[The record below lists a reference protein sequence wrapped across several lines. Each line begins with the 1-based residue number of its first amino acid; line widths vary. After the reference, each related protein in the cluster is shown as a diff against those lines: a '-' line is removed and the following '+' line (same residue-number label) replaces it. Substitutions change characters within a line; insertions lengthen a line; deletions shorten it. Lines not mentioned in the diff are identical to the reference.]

1 MPFVER
7 FQQIRNF
14 VMNVCLVEAIQF
26 VQDLTHAI
34 CLDFQGLFNLK

>member
-1 MPFVER
+1 MPFVQR

-26 VQDLTHAI
+26 VQDLTHAL
-34 CLDFQGLFNLK
+34 CLDLQGLFNLK

>member
-7 FQQIRNF
+7 FLQISNF
-14 VMNVCLVEAIQF
+14 VMNVCLAEAVQF

-34 CLDFQGLFNLK
+34 CLDLKGLFNLK

>member
-14 VMNVCLVEAIQF
+14 VMNVCLAEAVQF
-26 VQDLTHAI
+26 VQDFSHAI
-34 CLDFQGLFNLK
+34 CLDFQGLLQL